1 MHKYA
6 GYMTINI
13 SIPENTKPIRSVKSQ
28 QTKKLMTDEKVDASI
43 ALAGLQSALAEV
55 TILKMALANSE
66 HDLKAARDLIV
77 IFRDKARM
85 RKIEALK

>member
-1 MHKYA
+1 
-6 GYMTINI
+6 MTINI

>member
-1 MHKYA
+1 
-6 GYMTINI
+6 MTINI

-85 RKIEALK
+85 RKSEALK